1 MVPEAGPIIYA
12 GAMRPE
18 DGEALGGGSA
28 GVVFAMPSD
37 EGDIALK
44 VFSGRLFRRT
54 RLRLER
60 ELDRLSALDGQ
71 LLVPGRIVELAD
83 GRCALRG
90 ELCTGSLADLVAAAG
105 PLSTDDV
112 LVLGTA
118 IASTLVTAHEAGIVH
133 GRLTPSNVLFRASGE
148 PVINDFERTLRPVF
162 VRDPRH
168 GREFLAPEGTD
179 DRSSDLYGL
188 GAVLH
193 LALTGEPPGSRS
205 IHREDAPIDLL
216 ALVENLLAKDPAS
229 RPSDAALVEE
239 ILTGL
244 PEVRSTPEVSTVDL
258 NGPVSVAS
266 GIEGVPVVTIEPAT
280 DVAPEPRKRSL
291 WTAVA
296 AGIVVA
302 AGFTTWALL
311 PGSGDPEP
319 RSLPA
324 PASRS
329 TPAPPTSAPTV
340 KAASQV
346 ELAMPVDHGSTVDLT
361 WRAPDGYDS
370 AVVVAGETGEAK
382 TTFARRQRTMT
393 VAVEPGRKY
402 CFLIQITDGESVR
415 ESEPRPI
422 RGATCRR

>member
-1 MVPEAGPIIYA
+1 
-12 GAMRPE
+12 MRPE

-28 GVVFAMPSD
+28 GVVFAVPSD
-37 EGDIALK
+37 EGDVALK

-71 LLVPGRIVELAD
+71 LLVPDTVVELAD

-118 IASTLVTAHEAGIVH
+118 IASTLATAHEAGIVH

-168 GREFLAPEGTD
+168 AREFLAPEGTD
-179 DRSSDLYGL
+179 SRSSDLYGL

-193 LALTGEPPGSRS
+193 LALTGEPPGSRPL
-205 IHREDAPIDLL
+205 HREDAPIDLL
-216 ALVENLLAKDPAS
+216 ALVENLLVKDPAA
-229 RPSDAALVEE
+229 RPPDAALVEE
-239 ILTGL
+239 ILTSL
-244 PEVRSTPEVSTVDL
+244 PKVSTVDVDE
-258 NGPVSVAS
+258 PVPVAS
-266 GIEGVPVVTIEPAT
+266 GIEGVPVVTIEPAADT
-280 DVAPEPRKRSL
+280 APEPRKRSL
-291 WTAVA
+291 WTAVT
-296 AGIVVA
+296 AGVVVA
-302 AGFTTWALL
+302 AGFTTWALS

-324 PASRS
+324 PAPLS
-329 TPAPPTSAPTV
+329 TPAPPTSASTV

-346 ELAMPVDHGSTVDLT
+346 ELATPIDHGSTVDLA

-382 TTFARRQRTMT
+382 TTFVRRQRTTT

-402 CFLIQITDGESVR
+402 CFLIQITDGEAVR

>member
-1 MVPEAGPIIYA
+1 MVPEAGPILYA
-12 GAMRPE
+12 GTMRPE

-28 GVVFAMPSD
+28 GVVFALPSD
-37 EGDIALK
+37 EGDVALK

-60 ELDRLSALDGQ
+60 ELHRLSALDGQ
-71 LLVPGRIVELAD
+71 LLVPDTVVELAD

-105 PLSTDDV
+105 PLSTGDV

-118 IASTLVTAHEAGIVH
+118 IASTLATAHEAGIVH

-179 DRSSDLYGL
+179 GRSSDLYGL

-193 LALTGEPPGSRS
+193 LALTGEPPGSRPL
-205 IHREDAPIDLL
+205 HREDAPIDLL

-229 RPSDAALVEE
+229 RPPDAALVEE
-239 ILTGL
+239 ILTSL
-244 PEVRSTPEVSTVDL
+244 PKVSTVDDD
-258 NGPVSVAS
+258 GPVPVAS
-266 GIEGVPVVTIEPAT
+266 GIEGVPVVTIEPAADT
-280 DVAPEPRKRSL
+280 APEPRKRSL
-291 WTAVA
+291 WTAVT
-296 AGIVVA
+296 AGVVVA

-329 TPAPPTSAPTV
+329 TPAPPTSASTV

-346 ELAMPVDHGSTVDLT
+346 ELATPIDHGSTVDLA

-382 TTFARRQRTMT
+382 TTFVRRQRTMT

-402 CFLIQITDGESVR
+402 CFLIQITDGEAVR